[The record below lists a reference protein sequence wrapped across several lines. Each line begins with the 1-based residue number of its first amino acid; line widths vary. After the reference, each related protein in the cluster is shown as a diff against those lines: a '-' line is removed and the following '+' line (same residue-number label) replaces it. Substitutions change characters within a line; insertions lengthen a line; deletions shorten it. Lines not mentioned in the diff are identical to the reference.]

1 MYDLTLTGPLEHR
14 LAKMEETTIYPDV
27 SPENSTKC
35 LVRTK
40 LEVASDG
47 VDVYRNIKLLQL
59 ALDSCKYLGVHG
71 SLLSRKI
78 HDFCKIRQMII
89 LDVLLIEFREDFE
102 PFT

>member
-1 MYDLTLTGPLEHR
+1 
-14 LAKMEETTIYPDV
+14 MEETTIYPDV
-27 SPENSTKC
+27 SPENSTEC

-71 SLLSRKI
+71 SLMI
-78 HDFCKIRQMII
+78 FCKIRQIII
-89 LDVLLIEFREDFE
+89 LDVLLIEFREDFA
-102 PFT
+102 PFTEL